1 MVTREQLEKLHIN
14 PDLVDVFNETFD
26 RWSIATPRQQAAFIG
41 QCGHES
47 GNFRVL
53 EENLNYAADRL
64 MKIWP
69 KRFPTLESAQ
79 PYHRNPRKIA
89 NKVYANRMGNR
100 DEASD
105 DGWRFRGSG
114 WVQLTGHDNFY
125 HFGKAAGVDV
135 VMKPDL
141 VRTPQYAALS
151 AGWFWSTHDCNRLAE
166 ASDWNRLTRKIN
178 GGIIGLADRIK
189 HTEQALAVLIG

>member
-1 MVTREQLEKLHIN
+1 
-14 PDLVDVFNETFD
+14 
-26 RWSIATPRQQAAFIG
+26 
-41 QCGHES
+41 
-47 GNFRVL
+47 
-53 EENLNYAADRL
+53 
-64 MKIWP
+64 
-69 KRFPTLESAQ
+69 
-79 PYHRNPRKIA
+79 
-89 NKVYANRMGNR
+89 
-100 DEASD
+100 
-105 DGWRFRGSG
+105 
-114 WVQLTGHDNFY
+114 
-125 HFGKAAGVDV
+125 V

>member
-1 MVTREQLEKLHIN
+1 
-14 PDLVDVFNETFD
+14 
-26 RWSIATPRQQAAFIG
+26 
-41 QCGHES
+41 
-47 GNFRVL
+47 
-53 EENLNYAADRL
+53 
-64 MKIWP
+64 
-69 KRFPTLESAQ
+69 
-79 PYHRNPRKIA
+79 
-89 NKVYANRMGNR
+89 MGNR

-125 HFGKAAGVDV
+125 HFGKAVGVDV